1 MNDKSPTAEAPTEQE
16 IEAAIVKDPKSVL
29 VVLFE
34 ADAEVQ
40 RLRRLIAWCRAR
52 LSKDA
57 YRETLDR
64 MLATRSEPDHTPIVR
79 SAETHG

>member
-1 MNDKSPTAEAPTEQE
+1 MNETTEAPTEQE

-40 RLRRLIAWCRAR
+40 RLRTWLRYIEGNFRDGRECAAEALHG
-52 LSKDA
+52 DA
-57 YRETLDR
+57 PPEGF
-64 MLATRSEPDHTPIVR
+64 TP
-79 SAETHG
+79 